1 MATLSEIAY
10 AIESLEV
17 TVTEEKAAVT
27 AKISELTE
35 TVENLQSAVEQLK
48 AELAAANDPETLA
61 ELASKISTLTGEIAG
76 FVE

>member
-1 MATLSEIAY
+1 MATLSEIAA

-17 TVTEEKAAVT
+17 TVAEEKTAVT

-48 AELAAANDPETLA
+48 AELAAANDPETLSA
-61 ELASKISTLTGEIAG
+61 LASKISTLTGEIAG